1 MTQHQ
6 AVNTLGPLASQ
17 PCSQPYSQTTNLL
30 LQQLSSFLLSHHRQ
44 DVLNL
49 LARVDKEDE
58 QRHYGVTC
66 SLTELGAWDAS
77 VASRVIQNARES
89 MEVFDTALLEVENV
103 LIEQLQDPR
112 LSVKEHVRVR
122 LVGPPG
128 FSESGFEETTAHSKR
143 SNVRAELLNNLVG
156 VTGTV
161 AKTGVV
167 NVLESRKNYECA
179 SCGYRFAVVVD
190 DLTNDVSLPKQCP
203 STTMTEA
210 SCNSATFVENHLAN
224 KTFTNYQEIQVQEHC
239 DKIVNN
245 NKKAVTVVLQDD
257 LADTCQI
264 GQVVHITGIVVRHAS
279 LMRGGSKSGQK
290 AVVTLALKAVSVSDN
305 QAVVDGEEDD
315 STRDTMYRNFE
326 LFWERKRLEGLEMTA
341 RDAIVGSLCPMLR
354 GMFGIKLS
362 VLLMLL
368 GGTDCRGTDGR
379 GPEGGGTH
387 ENDKGGQND
396 KHSNQKSTAE
406 TYLDEATGTQ
416 TKRHKVSTV
425 AWNPPNHSNS
435 TRSQI
440 HLLLVGD
447 PGTGKSQIQ
456 KFVASVDPRTIMASG
471 SSTTAAG
478 LTAAAVKENG
488 QWTLEAGAL
497 VLANG
502 GVCCIDEID
511 GLKASDSAAL
521 HEVMEQQ
528 TCSVAKAGMITT
540 LHTKVSIFG
549 TCNPKGNRR
558 IDPRRSLNDQLGLPS
573 PLLSRFDVIML
584 LLDDMNPASDAS
596 IVDHVLRMRGTNAS
610 DAAVIDLADSFSAP
624 GDETWHLDKLKA
636 YLRWCKETFHPQVS
650 KEAKHALIA
659 YYQARRALR
668 ADHVTV
674 RFFESLI
681 RLSQAH
687 AKLMARGTATIDD
700 AVVAICLT
708 DSSISLQDEGV
719 FQIPPQL
726 RLSEMGYVMNHDSA
740 EAKARE
746 VRRIVMR
753 KLLEV

>member
-1 MTQHQ
+1 MY
-6 AVNTLGPLASQ
+6 SQ
-17 PCSQPYSQTTNLL
+17 PTARLL
-30 LQQLSSFLLSHHRQ
+30 EQLSAFLLSHHRQ
-44 DVLNL
+44 DVLEL

-58 QRHYGVTC
+58 QRHHSVTC
-66 SLTELGAWDAS
+66 SLTELGAWDPS
-77 VASRVIQNARES
+77 VASRVVDRAREN

-103 LIEQLQDPR
+103 LMGQLQDPG

-128 FSESGFEETTAHSKR
+128 FSGITVDAVDATKR
-143 SNVRAELLNNLVG
+143 TSVRAELLNTLVG
-156 VTGTV
+156 ITGTV

-167 NVLESRKNYECA
+167 NVLESRKNYECTG
-179 SCGYRFAVVVD
+179 CGYRFAVVVD

-203 STTMTEA
+203 STEA
-210 SCNSATFVENHLAN
+210 SCNSDTFVENQLAN

-239 DKIVNN
+239 DTLINN

-257 LADTCQI
+257 LAESCQI

-290 AVVTLALKAVSVSDN
+290 AVLTLALKAVSVSDD
-305 QAVVDGEEDD
+305 QAVVDVEEDD
-315 STRDTMYRNFE
+315 KTYRGFE
-326 LFWERKRLEGLEMTA
+326 AFWERTRLERREVTA
-341 RDAIVGSLCPMLR
+341 RDAIVSSLCPMLS
-354 GMFGIKLS
+354 GLFGIKLS

-368 GGTDCRGTDGR
+368 GGTSSEGKNSSGNSAVVPKATNATTME
-379 GPEGGGTH
+379 GP
-387 ENDKGGQND
+387 
-396 KHSNQKSTAE
+396 
-406 TYLDEATGTQ
+406 ATGTQ
-416 TKRHKVSTV
+416 VKRQRV
-425 AWNPPNHSNS
+425 AVTNGNASNPSNPS
-435 TRSQI
+435 NASNASNAANAANTTRSQI
-440 HLLLVGD
+440 HMLLVGD

-511 GLKASDSAAL
+511 GLKTADSAAL

-540 LHTKVSIFG
+540 LHTKVSVFG
-549 TCNPKGNRR
+549 TCNPKGHRR

-573 PLLSRFDVIML
+573 PLLSRFDVILL
-584 LLDDMNPASDAS
+584 LLDDMNPAADAR
-596 IVDHVLRMRGTNAS
+596 IVDHVLRMRGAS
-610 DAAVIDLADSFSAP
+610 GASGASGAGGPDDGAGCAGGGGQDAGQHRGNGPPLWD
-624 GDETWHLDKLKA
+624 LDKLKA
-636 YLRWCKETFHPQVS
+636 YLRWCKEMFHPSVS

-687 AKLMARGTATIDD
+687 AKLMARDVVTIDD

-708 DSSISLQDEGV
+708 DSSISTQDEGV

-726 RLSEMGYVMNHDSA
+726 RLSEFGYGMNEDSPEVKA
-740 EAKARE
+740 EE
-746 VRRIVMR
+746 LRRVIMR
-753 KLLEV
+753 RLLEV